1 MTSDPGARERRP
13 KPDVGLPGI
22 VSVVTRPTRFEPPKR
37 RNFSSEL
44 PALRSTV
51 EFLVETDGP
60 IPVRALAP
68 VVYVGDTPV
77 TEVYADDDTHYRFVA
92 LRPDE
97 LRAGEP
103 VTLGWSGGPAE
114 ERVETGLRFE
124 GGGGEPGT
132 SGDGRGS

>member
-13 KPDVGLPGI
+13 KPGISLPGV

-68 VVYVGDTPV
+68 VIYVGDTPV

-92 LRPDE
+92 LRPDK
-97 LRAGEP
+97 LRDGEP
-103 VTLGWSGGPAE
+103 VTLGWSGAPAE

-124 GGGGEPGT
+124 GVRGEPGT
-132 SGDGRGS
+132 SGGEKRS